1 MARKA
6 ANVAT
11 LATNAYLDAIIGE
24 SYQEMIISQHGHG
37 AVRRAGTRV
46 LTGMFGIGPQTA
58 AFDISNGLYD
68 DIEMFLAEASDVTLR
83 KHIKSYIS

>member
-1 MARKA
+1 MLEAFDPRQIAMARKA

-58 AFDISNGLYD
+58 AFDISNGL
-68 DIEMFLAEASDVTLR
+68 
-83 KHIKSYIS
+83 